1 MCWRVSKAD
10 EERRIEKEIKAC
22 AQKVNA
28 TKVLLL
34 GTGNS
39 GKSTFCKQ
47 LSLLYGGNNQYLEY
61 QRVPKTFLQLI
72 EDSILFSIQAISRY
86 ITEQDQVGW
95 PPSDLV
101 SITDRGQSLS
111 KQNFFDDVTLFFQD
125 DMVKRVLAEKGDYL
139 FLPGGTYG
147 MTHIINNLPKYYAPN
162 FVPSDED
169 LVTVR
174 IKTTGINETYFEAN
188 RTHFVICDVG
198 GQRSERRKWIKCFS
212 DVDAVVF
219 FVAINEYDMQVEEAR
234 NVDALMDSLDQWKSI
249 TSLDIL
255 HETCFIL
262 FLNKID
268 LFKEKIKHVPL
279 TSIFGDYSSFS
290 ETLESREEV
299 EKGIAYFEKAYRK
312 TFKGKHLH
320 VHPTC
325 ILDQNLC
332 QKIFSSIQ
340 DVIVM
345 SALDYSGL

>member
-86 ITEQDQVGW
+86 ITEQDQVGVRRFLSPSPLL

-174 IKTTGINETYFEAN
+174 IKTT
-188 RTHFVICDVG
+188 
-198 GQRSERRKWIKCFS
+198 
-212 DVDAVVF
+212 
-219 FVAINEYDMQVEEAR
+219 
-234 NVDALMDSLDQWKSI
+234 
-249 TSLDIL
+249 
-255 HETCFIL
+255 
-262 FLNKID
+262 D
-268 LFKEKIKHVPL
+268 LF
-279 TSIFGDYSSFS
+279 
-290 ETLESREEV
+290 
-299 EKGIAYFEKAYRK
+299 
-312 TFKGKHLH
+312 
-320 VHPTC
+320 
-325 ILDQNLC
+325 
-332 QKIFSSIQ
+332 
-340 DVIVM
+340 
-345 SALDYSGL
+345 